1 MKAIGVCK
9 LCLQQKPLLLSHYL
23 PASLYGKKHSE
34 FEFET
39 FYSAGK
45 TEKQVRQYLLCR
57 DCEQLLSAKGESH
70 VLDMLRPKEKIFSL
84 NERMTVAWSR
94 DGDPSCPRFDAR
106 DFGLDMDQFAHFA
119 LGLVWRGM
127 ITTWTM
133 FDGNETHKL
142 PILGNQDE
150 DIRKYLLGETGFPEN
165 IAIIV
170 IVCKDKESR
179 KTLFVPTPFVESGCL
194 NIGFTLRGLHFR
206 VMMGQVPGFY
216 RYNSC
221 TSPHRPI
228 FHGDAKHKT
237 EGGFATIAAIRAR
250 APWLQVDEEPE
261 SVETV

>member
-1 MKAIGVCK
+1 VKAIGVCK
-9 LCLQQKPLLLSHYL
+9 LCLEQKPLRRSHYL
-23 PASLYGKKHSE
+23 PAGLYGKKHKE
-34 FEFET
+34 FEFQT
-39 FYSAGK
+39 YYAAGK
-45 TEKQVRQYLLCR
+45 SEKQIMQYLLCD
-57 DCEQLLSAKGESH
+57 DCEQLLSARGESH
-70 VLDMLRPKEKIFSL
+70 VLNVLRPRDKVFSL
-84 NERMTVAWSR
+84 NDRMQVAWSR

-106 DFGLDMDQFAHFA
+106 DFDLDMDQFAHFA
-119 LGLVWRGM
+119 MGIVWRGM

-150 DIRKYLLGETGFPEN
+150 EIRRYLLGKAEFPAH

-170 IVCKDKESR
+170 IVCKDDESR
-179 KTLFVPTPFVESGCL
+179 KTLFVPTPFVESGCV
-194 NIGFTLRGLHFR
+194 NIAFTLRGIHFR
-206 VMMGQVPGFY
+206 LMMGQIPAFY

-250 APWLQVDEEPE
+250 APWLQVDDEQE
-261 SVETV
+261 SVEVI